1 MVAMAG
7 TLPFSRE
14 IPATMPTDPEP
25 VTLSAV
31 VHRAVVVVDPDGNAG
46 LEDLLAHFEDDDEA
60 LGSHGAEIAAQ
71 RIIEEAGKLDPQA
84 EDPAVQLAAAVAT
97 YLVFRR
103 DEIDEEPRALLTL
116 AARAEFHGEPPAG
129 VGDLLA
135 QRGAQL

>member
-1 MVAMAG
+1 
-7 TLPFSRE
+7 
-14 IPATMPTDPEP
+14 MPTDPEP
-25 VTLSAV
+25 LTLSAV

-46 LEDLLAHFEDDDEA
+46 LEDLLAPFEDDDEA

-116 AARAEFHGEPPAG
+116 AARAEFHREPPAG
-129 VGDLLA
+129 VAELLA
-135 QRGAQL
+135 QRGVRL